1 MIRWNIDPK
10 VFWPSLILVI
20 GFTTPFVV
28 APETGERLLGSVLS
42 RLESDFGW
50 VYIWFVL
57 GLAGLLLWLAFS
69 RFGNIKMGKPEDRP
83 EFSTPTWLAMLFT
96 AAIGGGLMYWG
107 IVEWA
112 HYYTEPPYGIEPRS
126 TEAAEWSSTY
136 PLFHWGLTA
145 WAVFC
150 VPSLALA
157 YAYHV
162 RKVRR
167 LRLSEA
173 CRGVLGDRVDG
184 WLGRLIDVLFVL
196 GMIGAAGTSL
206 GLAVPAVSEGASRIL
221 GIEANIGLN
230 TVVIG
235 LWTVLFGVSVFF
247 GLHRGLKRLANLNL
261 YLAATLGLLILV
273 LGPAVFILD
282 TFTNSVG
289 MLAQNIVRMSTY
301 MDPAGGSGFEEA
313 WTVFYWGWWISY
325 GPFVGMFCAKISRG
339 RTVRQIII
347 GMCGFGSLGCWLAFS
362 LLGNS
367 GMAFEL
373 QGSAPIAD
381 TLESGGAV
389 QAIFATL
396 EAFPLSGII
405 TVLFLVLLMIFLAT
419 TLDSASYIMGSATSK
434 DLPNDVE
441 PSRANRVLWA
451 LVLATVS
458 VSVMSAGG
466 TDALQTLSVV
476 TAFPLIAV
484 LAVVAVSLVRWLRD
498 HERYTAVVAP
508 GTTEARGPTEADDP
522 GAESPGAT
530 ASEDGAPETV
540 DLEDAS
546 VRDDDGRGRP
556 PAEPVT

>member
-1 MIRWNIDPK
+1 MTPASEVTCIIRWNIDPK

-28 APETGERLLGSVLS
+28 APETGERLLGGVLS

-69 RFGNIKMGKPEDRP
+69 RFGNIKMGEPEDRP

-107 IVEWA
+107 IIEWA
-112 HYYTEPPYGIEPRS
+112 HYYTDPPYGLEPRS

-206 GLAVPAVSEGASRIL
+206 GLAVPAISEGASRML
-221 GIEANIGLN
+221 GIDATVGLN

-235 LWTVLFGVSVFF
+235 LWTLLFGASVFF
-247 GLHRGLKRLANLNL
+247 GLHRGLKQ
-261 YLAATLGLLILV
+261 I
-273 LGPAVFILD
+273 
-282 TFTNSVG
+282 
-289 MLAQNIVRMSTY
+289 
-301 MDPAGGSGFEEA
+301 
-313 WTVFYWGWWISY
+313 
-325 GPFVGMFCAKISRG
+325 G
-339 RTVRQIII
+339 RAHV
-347 GMCGFGSLGCWLAFS
+347 
-362 LLGNS
+362 
-367 GMAFEL
+367 
-373 QGSAPIAD
+373 
-381 TLESGGAV
+381 
-389 QAIFATL
+389 
-396 EAFPLSGII
+396 
-405 TVLFLVLLMIFLAT
+405 
-419 TLDSASYIMGSATSK
+419 
-434 DLPNDVE
+434 
-441 PSRANRVLWA
+441 
-451 LVLATVS
+451 
-458 VSVMSAGG
+458 
-466 TDALQTLSVV
+466 
-476 TAFPLIAV
+476 
-484 LAVVAVSLVRWLRD
+484 
-498 HERYTAVVAP
+498 
-508 GTTEARGPTEADDP
+508 
-522 GAESPGAT
+522 
-530 ASEDGAPETV
+530 
-540 DLEDAS
+540 
-546 VRDDDGRGRP
+546 
-556 PAEPVT
+556 

>member
-1 MIRWNIDPK
+1 MDPK
-10 VFWPSLILVI
+10 VFWPSLILVV
-20 GFTTPFVV
+20 GFTAPFVF

-57 GLAGLLLWLAFS
+57 GLAVLLIWLAFS

-107 IVEWA
+107 IIEWA
-112 HYYTEPPYGIEPRS
+112 HYYTEPPYGLEPRG
-126 TEAAEWSSTY
+126 TEAAEWAATY

-184 WLGRLIDVLFVL
+184 WAGRLIDVLFVL

-206 GLAVPAVSEGASRIL
+206 GLAVPAVSEGASRML
-221 GIEANIGLN
+221 GVDATVGLN

-235 LWTVLFGVSVFF
+235 LWTLLFGVSVFF
-247 GLHRGLKRLANLNL
+247 GLHKGLKRLANLNL
-261 YLAATLGLLILV
+261 YLAAALGLLILV
-273 LGPAVFILD
+273 VGPAVFILD

-301 MDPAGGSGFEEA
+301 MDPVGGSGFEEV

-325 GPFVGMFCAKISRG
+325 GPFVGMFCAKISKG

-347 GMCGFGSLGCWLAFS
+347 GMCGFGSLGCWLAFA

-367 GMAFEL
+367 GLAFEL
-373 QGSAPIAD
+373 QGTAAIAD
-381 TLESGGAV
+381 TLEAEGAV
-389 QAIFATL
+389 PAIFATL
-396 EAFPLSGII
+396 EAFPLSGLI

-434 DLPNDVE
+434 DLPNEVE
-441 PSRANRVLWA
+441 PARANRVLWA
-451 LVLATVS
+451 LVLAGVS

-484 LAVVAVSLVRWLRD
+484 LTLVAFSLVRWLRD
-498 HERYTAVVAP
+498 HESATAVVPASA
-508 GTTEARGPTEADDP
+508 TEAHDPEAEDP
-522 GAESPGAT
+522 GIT
-530 ASEDGAPETV
+530 ASEDSGAP
-540 DLEDAS
+540 
-546 VRDDDGRGRP
+546 DDDGRGRP
-556 PAEPVT
+556 PAEPVG

>member
-1 MIRWNIDPK
+1 MRVIRWNIDPK
-10 VFWPSLILVI
+10 VFWPSLILVV
-20 GFTTPFVV
+20 GFTAPFVV
-28 APETGERLLGSVLS
+28 APATGERVLGSVLE

-57 GLAGLLLWLAFS
+57 GLAALLVWLACS
-69 RFGNIKMGKPEDRP
+69 RFGSVKMGAAEDRP

-107 IVEWA
+107 IIEWA
-112 HYYTEPPYGIEPRS
+112 HYYTEPPYGLEARS
-126 TEAAEWSSTY
+126 TEAAEWAATY

-184 WLGRLIDVLFVL
+184 WAGRLIDVLFVL

-206 GLAVPAVSEGASRIL
+206 GLAVPAVSEGASRML
-221 GIEANIGLN
+221 GVEATTALN
-230 TVVIG
+230 TAVIG
-235 LWTVLFGVSVFF
+235 LWTLLFGASVFF

-261 YLAATLGLLILV
+261 YLAAALGLLILV

-282 TFTNSVG
+282 TFTNSLG
-289 MLAQNIVRMSTY
+289 MLAQNILRMSTY
-301 MDPAGGSGFEEA
+301 TDPVGGSGFEEV

-325 GPFVGMFCAKISRG
+325 GPFVGMFCAKISKG

-347 GMCGFGSLGCWLAFS
+347 GMCGFGSLGCWLAFA
-362 LLGNS
+362 LLGNA

-373 QGSAPIAD
+373 GGAPIAD
-381 TLESGGAV
+381 TLEAEGAV
-389 QAIFATL
+389 QAIFVTL
-396 EAFPLSGII
+396 EAFPLSGLI
-405 TVLFLVLLMIFLAT
+405 TALFLALLMIFLAT

-434 DLPNDVE
+434 DLPNEVE
-441 PSRANRVLWA
+441 PARANRMLWA
-451 LVLATVS
+451 LVLAAVS

-466 TDALQTLSVV
+466 VEALQTLSVV

-484 LAVVAVSLVRWLRD
+484 LALVAASLVRWLRE
-498 HERYTAVVAP
+498 HER
-508 GTTEARGPTEADDP
+508 
-522 GAESPGAT
+522 AT
-530 ASEDGAPETV
+530 AA
-540 DLEDAS
+540 A
-546 VRDDDGRGRP
+546 P
-556 PAEPVT
+556 PAAPLPHAGDGPDGPPGGGADGDSHGHGDGDGDGDCGQDSAAELPATR